1 MLKQLSAGVVV
12 YRFGEDDTRT
22 YLLLQYPGKY
32 WDLPKGKLESDERWL
47 DAASREAKEETGLD
61 ISIHNDFE
69 YSYTY
74 TFNDFRG
81 NKIEKTVVFFVGK
94 AERDSHVTLSFEH
107 IDYLWLPYEQAKLQI
122 NFENVKE
129 LLTEVEN
136 FLNKKYANDSDNL
149 FFIKK
154 EGQDFYV

>member
-1 MLKQLSAGVVV
+1 MLKQLSAGIVV
-12 YRFGEDDTRT
+12 YRFGEDNTRT

-32 WDLPKGKLESDERWL
+32 WDLPKGKLEPGEKWL
-47 DAASREAKEETGLD
+47 EAALRETKEETGLD
-61 ISIHNDFE
+61 LHMHEDFE

-94 AERDSHVTLSFEH
+94 AEQDSSVTLSFEH

-122 NFENVKE
+122 HFENVKN
-129 LLTEVEN
+129 LISEVED
-136 FLNKKYANDSDNL
+136 FLNKKYSN
-149 FFIKK
+149 IKPFL
-154 EGQDFYV
+154 EEQNRNYHAH